1 MRGQPTISLRGVLS
15 VCNADQVLEATPYT
29 TSAGASTKPQNFLP
43 PSAQKKLD
51 ERRNKFGPGT
61 KSAED
66 MEKKSAEA
74 VQRRQVRNRVG
85 NEVSTKKLIIMSC
98 KINTICWF
106 DHNYDLTEFW
116 GFVLQAELEAR
127 QEKMAE
133 LNKSLDNHKKKQE
146 LTLKQESKEE
156 AALVKR
162 LVQLF
167 KKIITS
173 LSIKYDLVLP
183 FTNGIQV
190 MI

>member
-1 MRGQPTISLRGVLS
+1 
-15 VCNADQVLEATPYT
+15 
-29 TSAGASTKPQNFLP
+29 
-43 PSAQKKLD
+43 
-51 ERRNKFGPGT
+51 
-61 KSAED
+61 
-66 MEKKSAEA
+66 
-74 VQRRQVRNRVG
+74 
-85 NEVSTKKLIIMSC
+85 
-98 KINTICWF
+98 
-106 DHNYDLTEFW
+106 
-116 GFVLQAELEAR
+116 
-127 QEKMAE
+127 MAE